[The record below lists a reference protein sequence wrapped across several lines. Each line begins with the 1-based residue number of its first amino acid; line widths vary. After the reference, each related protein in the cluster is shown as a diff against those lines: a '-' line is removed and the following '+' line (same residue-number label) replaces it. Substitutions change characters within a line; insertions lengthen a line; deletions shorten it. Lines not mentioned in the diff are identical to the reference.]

1 MKAMDYGDV
10 KERLQK
16 AVEETC
22 GRGTNYRMGKLVGM
36 VTVYLELGIISK
48 DEGKELLVYFLDLA

>member
-1 MKAMDYGDV
+1 MTAVDYGYV

-22 GRGTNYRMGKLVGM
+22 GRETNYRMGKLVGM